1 MSSAIKFIEKPE
13 AGIVVATVSGLK
25 DNIDNV
31 ISNISGLYVYSER
44 MSKII
49 DRMPDRLSAVARCAP
64 QDEFDSKVGK
74 DYAKAR
80 LIIKIERA
88 KRRAFEE
95 IIDIFFDNISYL
107 NNKAAKCRINEL
119 VNIAKLVH
127 LDENYSEDNEEQRNL
142 IYFSISTE

>member
-1 MSSAIKFIEKPE
+1 MSSVIKFIEKPE

-25 DNIDNV
+25 DDIENV
-31 ISNISGLYVYSER
+31 MSNISGLYVYSER
-44 MSKII
+44 MLKIV

-80 LIIKIERA
+80 LIVKIERA
-88 KRRAFEE
+88 KRRTFEE
-95 IIDIFFDNISYL
+95 IIGIFIDNIAYL
-107 NNKAAKCRINEL
+107 NNKAVKCRMNEL

-127 LDENYSEDNEEQRNL
+127 LDENYSEDTEE
-142 IYFSISTE
+142 

>member
-25 DNIDNV
+25 DNIINV
-31 ISNISGLYVYSER
+31 MSNISGLYVYSE
-44 MSKII
+44 KIV

-80 LIIKIERA
+80 LIVKIEKA

-95 IIDIFFDNISYL
+95 IIGIFIDNISYL

-127 LDENYSEDNEEQRNL
+127 LDENYSEDNEE
-142 IYFSISTE
+142 

>member
-25 DNIDNV
+25 SGLKDNINNV
-31 ISNISGLYVYSER
+31 ISNISGLYICSER
-44 MSKII
+44 MLKVV

-80 LIIKIERA
+80 LIVKIERA

-95 IIDIFFDNISYL
+95 IIGIFIDDISYL
-107 NNKAAKCRINEL
+107 NNKAVKCRRNEL

-127 LDENYSEDNEEQRNL
+127 LDENYSEDNEE
-142 IYFSISTE
+142 

>member
-25 DNIDNV
+25 DDIDNAM
-31 ISNISGLYVYSER
+31 SNIPGLYVYSER
-44 MSKII
+44 ISKIV

-64 QDEFDSKVGK
+64 QDKFDSKVGK

-88 KRRAFEE
+88 KRRAFGE
-95 IIDIFFDNISYL
+95 IIGIFIDNIAYL
-107 NNKAAKCRINEL
+107 NNKFVKCRMNEL

-127 LDENYSEDNEEQRNL
+127 LDENYSEDNEE
-142 IYFSISTE
+142 

>member
-13 AGIVVATVSGLK
+13 AGIVVATVTGLK
-25 DNIDNV
+25 DDIDNAMGS
-31 ISNISGLYVYSER
+31 IPGLYVYSER
-44 MSKII
+44 MAKII

-80 LIIKIERA
+80 LIVKIERA

-95 IIDIFFDNISYL
+95 NIGVFIDNISYL
-107 NNKAAKCRINEL
+107 NNKAIKCRMNEL

-127 LDENYSEDNEEQRNL
+127 LDENYSEDNEE
-142 IYFSISTE
+142 